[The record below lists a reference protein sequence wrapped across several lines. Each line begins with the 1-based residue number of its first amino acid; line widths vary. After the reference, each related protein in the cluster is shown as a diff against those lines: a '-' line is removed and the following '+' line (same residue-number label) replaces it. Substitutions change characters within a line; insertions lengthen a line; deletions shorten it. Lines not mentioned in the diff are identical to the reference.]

1 MKFVD
6 EIKVQATAGK
16 GGDGAATFRREM
28 YVPQGGP
35 NGGDGGRGG
44 SVILVG
50 DDGFNTL
57 SHLRFRRFLKAKNG
71 VPGGKNKMNGKAG
84 DDCIIKVP
92 VGTLIFDDNTDEL
105 VGDITSHGQRV
116 VVCKGGRGGRG
127 NTHFATSTHRS
138 PHVAERGRRG
148 EDKTLRLEL
157 KMLADIGLLGFPSVG
172 KSTFISTISNAKPKI
187 ADYPFTTLI
196 PNLGVVTVHDEVSF
210 VVADVPGLIVG
221 ASEGKGLG
229 LDFLKHLERTRL
241 LVHLIEVTYQLEG
254 AETDRDPLEDFK
266 KLNQELAYFS
276 EDLAQKHQIVVLNK
290 CDEPYVETE
299 KDRLRAEFEN
309 MGYEFHAISCQSHEG
324 LTELLHSLARHF
336 RAAVAA
342 EKAAEAEA
350 AEKAQSS
357 VNFED

>member
-6 EIKVQATAGK
+6 EIKVEATAGK

-44 SVILVG
+44 SVILIG

-84 DDCIIKVP
+84 EDCVVKVP
-92 VGTLIFDDNTDEL
+92 VGTLIFDEETGES
-105 VGDITSHGQRV
+105 VGDITAHGQRV

-148 EDKTLRLEL
+148 ECKTLRLEL
-157 KMLADIGLLGFPSVG
+157 KMLADVGLLGFPSVG
-172 KSTFISTISNAKPKI
+172 KSTFISTISNARPKI
-187 ADYPFTTLI
+187 ADYPFTTLV

-221 ASEGKGLG
+221 ASEGRGLG

-254 AETDRDPLEDFK
+254 AETERDPLEDFK

-276 EDLAQKHQIVVLNK
+276 EELAQKHQIVVLNK
-290 CDEPYVETE
+290 CDEYYVESE
-299 KDRLRAEFEN
+299 KERLRAEFEA
-309 MGYEFHAISCQSHEG
+309 MGYEFHAISCQTHEG
-324 LTELLHSLARHF
+324 LEGLLNSLARHF
-336 RAAVAA
+336 RLALAA
-342 EKAAEAEA
+342 EKAML
-350 AEKAQSS
+350 EKAAADKAAA
-357 VNFED
+357 VKFED